1 MNSNHEYT
9 NEHITIPIMS
19 GLVIDLAEEG
29 LARAERILTGI
40 PGGAK
45 KAIGSALARAAA
57 SGKTYA
63 KTAVAEEYNISGSTF
78 LRYTKNMNHFT
89 TDKNGN
95 LSVVFGFKGSSIP
108 LITFARNPGRDGH
121 VYVRVRRSGTG
132 AMLDHAFFA
141 SMGSHLGIYERI
153 AAPRLPIRELYGP
166 ATTQMMYSNE
176 NVLDQIEEK
185 VAEAFEKR
193 VDHEITRLLNG
204 WGG

>member
-9 NEHITIPIMS
+9 NERITIPIMS

-89 TDKNGN
+89 TDKNAIYQSYSVLRVVQYHSLPLRKIPTEMVTCTFVYGAPEQVQCSN
-95 LSVVFGFKGSSIP
+95 TLSLPLWAHTLVYMSVSQHHVFLSE
-108 LITFARNPGRDGH
+108 NCM
-121 VYVRVRRSGTG
+121 VRQR
-132 AMLDHAFFA
+132 
-141 SMGSHLGIYERI
+141 
-153 AAPRLPIRELYGP
+153 PR
-166 ATTQMMYSNE
+166 
-176 NVLDQIEEK
+176 
-185 VAEAFEKR
+185 
-193 VDHEITRLLNG
+193 
-204 WGG
+204 